1 MVRANHTIIDDTV
14 YRVGSI
20 SKLLLLY
27 TFLVEAGHDYW
38 HRPITDFIPELV
50 EAAESCSAEAD
61 PLTCPD
67 WDEITLGALASHLAG
82 LGRGRPVTPAPTA
95 IGGVPVTSLGLPPKP
110 VIELAQCEKQ
120 PCTRA
125 ESIRAFLQE
134 APVEA
139 SFSTPIYS
147 NGAYQ
152 ILTYALEAIT
162 NRTMSDMITDD
173 VFCPLEMDDSSY
185 SLKANASGIIPNST
199 NSFWNVPLG
208 DAGATGGVYSSA
220 RDMVKLGQAILNNTQ
235 LSPSSTRK
243 WFKPWAHTAVWQQA
257 VGLAWEIAR
266 WPVDDRIVDVYTKQG
281 DLGMLRIFMHTTE
294 QCSLTF
300 SAGLYHSRFAIIPDY
315 DIGVLVLTAGSGDAP
330 AQSALFETVLTDL
343 IPGLDAT
350 ARSQAETNLAGIYA
364 SSDPE
369 VNTTLTLTTEPSLPG
384 LKLTSFVSNSTDVLH
399 TLFAGLRKSPN
410 PDVRLYP
417 TELVRKNADGTQTR
431 KYNIV
436 ANSPDVKYPDSLVEA
451 LNCVSWQLVD
461 STVYGAIGID
471 EVWIETDDSGKAVGV
486 EVRAFGAKM
495 EKVE

>member
-1 MVRANHTIIDDTV
+1 MF
-14 YRVGSI
+14 
-20 SKLLLLY
+20 LY
-27 TFLVEAGHDYW
+27 TFLLEAGHDYW
-38 HRPITDFIPELV
+38 HRPITDFVPELV

-67 WDEITLGALASHLAG
+67 WNEITLGALGSHLAG
-82 LGRGRPVTPAPTA
+82 LGRGRPVTPAPPA
-95 IGGVPVTSLGLPPKP
+95 IGGIPVTSLGLPPKP

-139 SFSTPIYS
+139 AFSTPIYS

-185 SLKANASGIIPNST
+185 ALKANASGIIPNST
-199 NSFWNVPLG
+199 SGSFWNVPLG
-208 DAGATGGVYSSA
+208 DAGATGGVYSSP
-220 RDMVKLGQAILNNTQ
+220 RDMVKLGQSILNNTQ
-235 LSPSSTRK
+235 LSPTSTRK
-243 WFKPWAHTAVWQQA
+243 WLKPWAHTAVWQQA

-281 DLGMLRIFMHTTE
+281 DLGMSRLPFHTIE
-294 QCSLTF
+294 QKLLTL
-300 SAGLYHSRFAIIPDY
+300 SAGLYHSHFAIIPDY
-315 DIGVLVLTAGSGDAP
+315 DIGVLVFTAGTGNAP

-350 ARSQAETNLAGIYA
+350 ARSQAETNLAGTYT

-369 VNTTLTLTTEPSLPG
+369 ANTTLALATEPSTPG
-384 LKLTSFVSNSTDVLH
+384 LKLTSFTSNSSDVLH
-399 TLFAGLRKSPN
+399 TLFAGLRKSAN
-410 PDVRLYP
+410 PEVRLYP
-417 TELVRKNADGTQTR
+417 TELVRKNDNGTQTR
-431 KYNIV
+431 KYNAVI
-436 ANSPDVKYPDSLVEA
+436 NSVDVKYPNSLIEA
-451 LNCVSWQLVD
+451 LNCVDWQMVD
-461 STVYGAIGID
+461 STAYGAIGID
-471 EVWIETDDSGKAVGV
+471 EVWIETDGSGKAVGV

-495 EKVE
+495 ERAN

>member
-1 MVRANHTIIDDTV
+1 MF
-14 YRVGSI
+14 
-20 SKLLLLY
+20 LY

-38 HRPITDFIPELV
+38 HRPITDFVPELV
-50 EAAESCSAEAD
+50 EAVSESCSAEAD

-67 WDEITLGALASHLAG
+67 WDEITLGTLASHVAG
-82 LGRGRPVTPAPTA
+82 LGRGRPVTPAPPA
-95 IGGVPVTSLGLPPKP
+95 IGGIPVTSLGLPPKP

-139 SFSTPIYS
+139 AFSTPIYS

-173 VFCPLEMDDSSY
+173 VFCPLDMDDSSY
-185 SLKANASGIIPNST
+185 ALKINASGIIPNST
-199 NSFWNVPLG
+199 SGSFWNVPLG
-208 DAGATGGVYSSA
+208 DAGATGGIYSSS
-220 RDMVKLGQAILNNTQ
+220 RDMVKLGQSILSNTQ
-235 LSPSSTRK
+235 LSPASTRK
-243 WFKPWAHTAVWQQA
+243 WLKPWAHTAVWQQA

-281 DLGMLRIFMHTTE
+281 DLGMFRLFSHMTKRNP
-294 QCSLTF
+294 LT
-300 SAGLYHSRFAIIPDY
+300 SSPGLYHSRFAIIPDY
-315 DIGVLVLTAGSGDAP
+315 DVGDILLTAGTGNAP

-343 IPGLDAT
+343 LPGLDAT
-350 ARSQAETNLAGIYA
+350 ARSQAEINLAGTYA
-364 SSDPE
+364 SSNPE
-369 VNTTLTLTTEPSLPG
+369 ANTTLTLATEPSTPG
-384 LKLTSFVSNSTDVLH
+384 LRLTSFTSNSSDVLH

-417 TELVRKNADGTQTR
+417 TELVRKNDNGTQTR
-431 KYNIV
+431 KYNAVI
-436 ANSPDVKYPDSLVEA
+436 NSVDVKYPNSLIEA
-451 LNCVSWQLVD
+451 LNCVDWQIVD
-461 STVYGAIGID
+461 STAYGAIGID
-471 EVWIETDDSGKAVGV
+471 EVWIETDGSGKAVGV

-495 EKVE
+495 ERVE